1 MKDADVFFRE
11 RYAVWQETSA
21 FIYSNINT
29 SDVVGNLCVPL
40 PKPGLGLRSGLF
52 EQAAQCGPIC
62 PNVDMAS
69 SIIWE
74 YPDVCYAKLLQLWP
88 TPCASRDWSS
98 PGSSVHGILQ
108 ATILE
113 WIAMPSPRGSSPT
126 QGSNPCLLH
135 LLNLQVGS
143 LPLAPPDKPTL

>member
-74 YPDVCYAKLLQLWP
+74 YPEAISYIEGTITLFMYLSSLWF
-88 TPCASRDWSS
+88 
-98 PGSSVHGILQ
+98 L
-108 ATILE
+108 
-113 WIAMPSPRGSSPT
+113 
-126 QGSNPCLLH
+126 
-135 LLNLQVGS
+135 S
-143 LPLAPPDKPTL
+143 LVTFLF

>member
-1 MKDADVFFRE
+1 M
-11 RYAVWQETSA
+11 YAMLSCFSCGQ
-21 FIYSNINT
+21 
-29 SDVVGNLCVPL
+29 LLVP
-40 PKPGLGLRSGLF
+40 PGTEAHQAPLF
-52 EQAAQCGPIC
+52 MEF
-62 PNVDMAS
+62 S
-69 SIIWE
+69 
-74 YPDVCYAKLLQLWP
+74 K
-88 TPCASRDWSS
+88 
-98 PGSSVHGILQ
+98 